1 MINDL
6 DFATYKEYLTLQK
19 KHKELYIAFE
29 LQYELCRCFQC
40 KLRVITCGLE
50 MLSLNT
56 FIEHLESELLPDI
69 VIILGEL
76 QINYTVTETGETQ
89 LIVK

>member
-6 DFATYKEYLTLQK
+6 DFATYKQYLTLQQ
-19 KHKELYIAFE
+19 KHKELYKAFE
-29 LQYELCRCFQC
+29 LHYKLCGCFACHKRVVTCGYEL
-40 KLRVITCGLE
+40 V
-50 MLSLNT
+50 SLNT
-56 FIEHLESELLPDI
+56 FVEQLQYNLLPDI
-69 VIILGEL
+69 TIILQEL